1 MAVTQQNSKPATTHY
16 RVLERFGDFTHIRCV
31 LETGRTHQIRVH
43 MAYIGHPLA
52 GDPVYGPRRVITSL
66 GGQCLHAGEIG
77 FIHPRTGAEMRFE
90 APLPPYFTS
99 FYTLAGKR
107 KGKRMNQKDFSNW
120 LVVSDI
126 DGTLNN
132 KARKLPRRNYDAIQA
147 FTEAGGNFTLASGRL
162 TSSLK
167 RNYDRITPNQPAVVL
182 NGAGIYDFQQEK
194 MIWRSTIQ
202 QEGHEFVRYIINKF
216 SDSFKSVD
224 VGIYFDDYVYI
235 VKNGVLSQGTMD
247 IDKAHYEVTTIDKVP
262 KEGWMKVIFWSNPI
276 TMNRLR
282 YVIDRSDTAGMNFMA
297 SSPWSME
304 MLQRAPTGYGHYG
317 AGRYAGH

>member
-1 MAVTQQNSKPATTHY
+1 MS
-16 RVLERFGDFTHIRCV
+16 
-31 LETGRTHQIRVH
+31 
-43 MAYIGHPLA
+43 
-52 GDPVYGPRRVITSL
+52 
-66 GGQCLHAGEIG
+66 
-77 FIHPRTGAEMRFE
+77 
-90 APLPPYFTS
+90 
-99 FYTLAGKR
+99 
-107 KGKRMNQKDFSNW
+107 QKDFSNW

-235 VKNGVLSQGTMD
+235 VKNGVLSQGCLLYT
-247 IDKAHYEVTTIDKVP
+247 
-262 KEGWMKVIFWSNPI
+262 
-276 TMNRLR
+276 
-282 YVIDRSDTAGMNFMA
+282 SDAA
-297 SSPWSME
+297 DE
-304 MLQRAPTGYGHYG
+304 L
-317 AGRYAGH
+317 

>member
-1 MAVTQQNSKPATTHY
+1 MS
-16 RVLERFGDFTHIRCV
+16 
-31 LETGRTHQIRVH
+31 
-43 MAYIGHPLA
+43 
-52 GDPVYGPRRVITSL
+52 
-66 GGQCLHAGEIG
+66 
-77 FIHPRTGAEMRFE
+77 
-90 APLPPYFTS
+90 
-99 FYTLAGKR
+99 
-107 KGKRMNQKDFSNW
+107 QKDFSNW

-132 KARKLPRRNYDAIQA
+132 KVRKLPRRNYEAIKA

-235 VKNGVLSQGTMD
+235 VKNGALSQGTMD
-247 IDKAHYEVTTIDKVP
+247 IDKAHYEVTSIDKVP
-262 KEGWMKVIFWSNPI
+262 K
-276 TMNRLR
+276 
-282 YVIDRSDTAGMNFMA
+282 
-297 SSPWSME
+297 
-304 MLQRAPTGYGHYG
+304 
-317 AGRYAGH
+317 

>member
-1 MAVTQQNSKPATTHY
+1 MS
-16 RVLERFGDFTHIRCV
+16 
-31 LETGRTHQIRVH
+31 
-43 MAYIGHPLA
+43 
-52 GDPVYGPRRVITSL
+52 
-66 GGQCLHAGEIG
+66 
-77 FIHPRTGAEMRFE
+77 
-90 APLPPYFTS
+90 
-99 FYTLAGKR
+99 
-107 KGKRMNQKDFSNW
+107 QKDFSNW

-216 SDSFKSVD
+216 M
-224 VGIYFDDYVYI
+224 
-235 VKNGVLSQGTMD
+235 LTL
-247 IDKAHYEVTTIDKVP
+247 
-262 KEGWMKVIFWSNPI
+262 IF
-276 TMNRLR
+276 T
-282 YVIDRSDTAGMNFMA
+282 V
-297 SSPWSME
+297 SPS
-304 MLQRAPTGYGHYG
+304 LIFFPFSTSCQKIKPS
-317 AGRYAGH
+317 